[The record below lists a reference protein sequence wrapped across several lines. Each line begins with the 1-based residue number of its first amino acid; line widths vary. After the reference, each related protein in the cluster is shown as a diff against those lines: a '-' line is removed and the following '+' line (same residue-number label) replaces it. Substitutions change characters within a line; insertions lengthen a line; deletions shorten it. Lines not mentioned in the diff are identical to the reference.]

1 MEGMEQTKDVA
12 SAPKPTGFINRLW
25 RNEWLRAF
33 VLALLVLVLVHAFV
47 VRWVI
52 VESTS
57 MFATLKPGDLVL
69 VQRWPLWTGLS
80 RGDIV
85 VFRDPLKDDVSMA
98 RRPLLVKRIAGM
110 PGDRVEL
117 KRAELL
123 VNGRPQRSTVHA
135 TQAYL
140 VRLRNETFA
149 DSLLIHLGL
158 PTRMRQP
165 GRSFLELPL
174 NEELADQ
181 VVRLPYVISAD
192 KLGLASGAKRHLFP
206 FSPRYPWNGDDYGPI
221 QVPRK
226 DDTLHINVDNL
237 PLYDRLISHYEGHR
251 LGVDRNKLT
260 IDGSPLTDYVV
271 QQDYYF
277 VLGDSRHHSADS
289 RYWGFVP
296 ADHLTG
302 RASLLLWGNGIGG
315 SRSGRD
321 WSSLQR

>member
-1 MEGMEQTKDVA
+1 MEEAKHTADQDTTPG
-12 SAPKPTGFINRLW
+12 SSGIIGRLW
-25 RNEWLRAF
+25 RNEWLKAF
-33 VLALLVLVLVHAFV
+33 VLALLVLLFVHAFV

-69 VQRWPLWTGLS
+69 IQRWPLWTGLS

-117 KRAELL
+117 KHAELM
-123 VNGRPQRSTVHA
+123 VNGRTLPNTVHA

-140 VRLRNETFA
+140 VRLRDEHFA

-158 PTRMRQP
+158 PTRMKQP
-165 GRSFLELPL
+165 GRSFMELPL

-192 KLGLASGAKRHLFP
+192 KLGLARGSKRHIFP
-206 FSPRYPWNGDDYGPI
+206 FSPRYPWNGDDYGPVR
-221 QVPRK
+221 VPRQG
-226 DDTLHINVDNL
+226 DTLHINVDNL

-251 LGVDRNKLT
+251 LGVDKDKLT
-260 IDGSPLTDYVV
+260 IDGAPLTDYVV

-315 SRSGRD
+315 ARSGRD
-321 WSSLQR
+321 WSSL

>member
-1 MEGMEQTKDVA
+1 MEEAKHTADQDTTPG
-12 SAPKPTGFINRLW
+12 SSGIIGRLW
-25 RNEWLRAF
+25 RNEWLKAF
-33 VLALLVLVLVHAFV
+33 VLALLVLLFVHAFV

-57 MFATLKPGDLVL
+57 MFATLKPGDLIL
-69 VQRWPLWTGLS
+69 IQRWPLWTGLS

-117 KRAELL
+117 KHAELM
-123 VNGRPQRSTVHA
+123 VNGRTQPNTVHA

-140 VRLRNETFA
+140 VRLRDEHFA

-158 PTRMRQP
+158 PTRMKQP
-165 GRSFLELPL
+165 GRSFMELPL

-192 KLGLASGAKRHLFP
+192 KLGLARGSKRHIFP
-206 FSPRYPWNGDDYGPI
+206 FSPRYPWNGDDYGPVR
-221 QVPRK
+221 VPRQG
-226 DDTLHINVDNL
+226 DTLHINVDNL

-251 LGVDRNKLT
+251 LGVDKDKLT
-260 IDGSPLTDYVV
+260 IDGAPLTDYVV

-315 SRSGRD
+315 ARSGRD
-321 WSSLQR
+321 WSSL